1 MKIGVDRILWTNDD
15 LPELGGDIPLSR
27 CLAEAAQAGYQG
39 IEMGR
44 KFPKTVDAMLQS
56 LGTYGLELTS
66 GWTNCFVRR
75 KTVKEELQDLKEH
88 LQLLQGC
95 GCQVVVLCEVSDAVH
110 QTPLGLSQRP
120 KLKDREWEHFINK
133 LSLLAECI
141 WAEYGLSISYHQHLG
156 STVQSLD
163 DIDKLMTMTNEYVGL
178 LCDTGHLAYAGIDI
192 FRVIQDY
199 GSRINHVHLKD
210 IRPDRLYAA
219 KKEDWPFLKAIPAG
233 CFTVPGDGVIDF
245 KQVIQLLQQ
254 AQYQGWLVVEAEQ
267 DPKQANPL
275 EYAKKGYQTVRK
287 ILTSLG
293 YPKLTAKSIA

>member
-56 LGTYGLELTS
+56 LGAYGLALTS
-66 GWTNCFVRR
+66 GWTNCFVRQN
-75 KTVKEELQDLKEH
+75 TVKEELLNLKEH
-88 LQLLQGC
+88 LHLLQGC
-95 GCQVVVLCEVSDAVH
+95 GCQVVILCEVSDAVY
-110 QTPLGLSQRP
+110 QSGVGLSQRP
-120 KLKDREWEHFINK
+120 KLKNRDWEQFINK

-141 WAEYGLSISYHQHLG
+141 WAEYGLRISYKPHIG
-156 STVQSLD
+156 STVHALD
-163 DIDKLMTMTNEYVGL
+163 DIEKLMMMTNDYVGL

-210 IRPDRLYAA
+210 IRPDALYQA
-219 KKEDWPFLKAIPAG
+219 KKEDWPFLKSIPAG

-245 KQVIQLLQQ
+245 HQVIHLLTQ
-254 AQYQGWLVVEAEQ
+254 AQYAGWLVVAAGQ
-267 DPKQANPL
+267 DPKKANPL
-275 EYAKKGYQTVRK
+275 DYAKKGYQTVQG

-293 YPKLTAKSIA
+293 YPLMAEKSTA